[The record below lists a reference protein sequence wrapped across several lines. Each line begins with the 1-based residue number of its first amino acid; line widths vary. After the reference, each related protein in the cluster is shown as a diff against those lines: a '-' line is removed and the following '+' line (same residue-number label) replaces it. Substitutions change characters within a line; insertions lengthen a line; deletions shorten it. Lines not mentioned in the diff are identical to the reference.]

1 MMRTEQFRKGDPVI
15 FTKTK
20 FSVRPGP
27 RAEDISP
34 ASHGETYS
42 YLVKKLW
49 TVIDRTD
56 DRLLVQTRR
65 GKLHWLNLDDP
76 ALRAPTWWE
85 MIKYRGRFP
94 EITVSNP
101 KTHERSGDTGNAV
114 NQS

>member
-1 MMRTEQFRKGDPVI
+1 MRTGQFQKGDPVI

-34 ASHGETYS
+34 ASRGESYC
-42 YLVKKLW
+42 YLVKKFW
-49 TVIDRTD
+49 TVIDNTD

-65 GKLHWLNLDDP
+65 GKRHWINRNDP

-85 MIKYRGRFP
+85 QLKYRERFP
-94 EITVSNP
+94 DVTESQ
-101 KTHERSGDTGNAV
+101 SGRQDSA
-114 NQS
+114 NQT

>member
-1 MMRTEQFRKGDPVI
+1 MRTDQFRKGDPVI

-34 ASHGETYS
+34 ASHGESYS
-42 YLVKKLW
+42 YLVKKFW

-65 GKLHWLNLDDP
+65 GKRHWINLDDP

-85 MIKYRGRFP
+85 QIKYRERFP
-94 EITVSNP
+94 EVSDP
-101 KTHERSGDTGNAV
+101 EPAAAGQPGPPAGETI